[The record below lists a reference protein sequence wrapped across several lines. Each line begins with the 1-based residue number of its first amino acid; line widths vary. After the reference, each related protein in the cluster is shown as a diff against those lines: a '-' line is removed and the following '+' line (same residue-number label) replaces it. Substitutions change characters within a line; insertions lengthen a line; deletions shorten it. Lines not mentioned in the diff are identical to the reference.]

1 MTANLATSTM
11 YSAARESDPL
21 LPSYA
26 PAPEISQHNHHHHSQ
41 EINYGTY
48 IDPTSTGGTPAPEQW
63 NNRHDFPKNR
73 GLEAGE
79 DEEEPSRTVENTM
92 ARVFRGLFTIIFF
105 GLVVAFVVSFLN
117 TRDREDDPPWDD
129 QDPHQEPQPER
140 TIEERASAVL
150 SSTPLIDGHND
161 LAIFIRS
168 EYKNNIT
175 NARFAREFEKGGMPL
190 HVDLPR
196 LRSGK
201 VGGAFWSAF
210 VLCPANASYDMTDS
224 NYATA
229 VSHTTEQIDLLRRL
243 QEEYSS
249 DFITT
254 SNKVFGKESEEM
266 LLKWRSSSRRPMFGQ
281 LSIEGLH
288 QVPPTAPM
296 STLRHYY
303 DLGVRMATLTWNC
316 HNPFA
321 DASLVW
327 NDFSAPM
334 KVVNGVFR
342 PKEGAVTHRGRQ
354 VLQEMN
360 RLGMIIDI
368 SHTSYWTQKAV
379 LSEDEHGKRITR
391 APVVFS
397 HSSAY
402 SICPH
407 PRNVRDDILDLV
419 PASNS
424 LVMVNFSPDFVS
436 CVPASGEGIDAS
448 EPHFSLPEFFEKNN
462 TLHQVARHITY
473 MGQRIGY
480 DYVGLGSDFDGM
492 GEPPKG
498 LEGVD
503 KFPDL
508 VAELLRMGV
517 SDEDAGKVV
526 GGNLLRVWRDAEVV
540 SAKMKDEGIEPGLDD
555 ASGY

>member
-1 MTANLATSTM
+1 M
-11 YSAARESDPL
+11 YSASKESDPL
-21 LPSYA
+21 LPSYDL
-26 PAPEISQHNHHHHSQ
+26 APEISRHHHTHHSE
-41 EINYGTY
+41 EIDYGTY
-48 IDPTSTGGTPAPEQW
+48 VDPTSIGPEFWNSKNDSPAEG
-63 NNRHDFPKNR
+63 RRRKNR
-73 GLEAGE
+73 GLEVGQ
-79 DEEEPSRTVENTM
+79 DEEEPSRTIQDGM
-92 ARVFRGLFTIIFF
+92 SRFFRGVFVLIFF
-105 GLVVAFVVSFLN
+105 GCFFALAVSFLN
-117 TRDREDDPPWDD
+117 SRTTDNPPRPPRVPHPPSSPHPDPG
-129 QDPHQEPQPER
+129 PER
-140 TIEERASAVL
+140 TIEERARAIL
-150 SSTPLIDGHND
+150 RSTPLIDGHND
-161 LAIFIRS
+161 LAIFIRG

-175 NARFAREFEKGGMPL
+175 SGRFTEDFEKGGMPL
-190 HVDLPR
+190 NVDLPR
-196 LRSGK
+196 LHSGH

-210 VLCPANASYDMTDS
+210 VACPGNASSDMTDS

-229 VSHTTEQIDLLRRL
+229 VSHTAEQVDLLRRL
-243 QEEYSS
+243 QAEYSGN
-249 DFITT
+249 FI
-254 SNKVFGKESEEM
+254 SAMKKAESRESYEM
-266 LLKWRSSSRRPMFGQ
+266 LLRWRSSNGRSMFGP

-327 NDFSAPM
+327 NDFSAPPS
-334 KVVNGVFR
+334 VVNGVFR
-342 PKEGAVTHRGRQ
+342 PKEGALTDRGKQ

-379 LSEDEHGKRITR
+379 LAKDRNGNGTTR

-419 PASNS
+419 PGAGS
-424 LVMVNFSPDFVS
+424 LVMVNFSPDFIS
-436 CVPASGEGIDAS
+436 CTAAAKEGTDKD
-448 EPHFSLPEFFEKNN
+448 EPHFSMPEFYEKNN

-473 MGQRIGY
+473 IGQRIGY
-480 DYVGLGSDFDGM
+480 DSVGLGSDFDGM
-492 GEPPKG
+492 GKETPRG

-517 SDEDAGKVV
+517 SDKDAEKVV
-526 GGNLLRVWRDAEVV
+526 GGNLLSVWRQVEDV
-540 SAKMKDEGIEPGLDD
+540 SAKMRDEGVELGLDD